1 MSKEGSIILIII
13 SILWFV
19 RTSKVVLFYLY
30 LWQIK
35 EYHIKRLLSHF
46 RTAKGA
52 SLVFNLLNIIKIF
65 LLSSLILL
73 FYLLPIIYF
82 SESLKAFLDF
92 YKKRLKIPIITK
104 KTAILITLVFSLEI
118 LFVVIVFLIIDFIVW
133 FPVYFLIAD
142 LLTPLTVSL
151 IVLIFQP
158 LTYLVRRKFILKAQ
172 KKREKFPNL
181 LVIGITG
188 SYGKSSTKEFLYEI
202 LSEKYK
208 VLKTQR
214 NINAEIGIAQ
224 TILKELK
231 PEHQV
236 LIAEIGAYER
246 GKIKEVCKMIKPK
259 IGILTG
265 INEQHMATFG
275 SQENIIKA
283 KFELI
288 DSLPQNGTAIL
299 NGENRYIKER
309 IKNYTLP
316 AVIKTGVDIWA
327 EDITVEKEFI
337 IFKIKTKDGDSA
349 DFRINLMGKQNLENV
364 LLAVCCAKELGMNLN
379 EISAVCWKINSAQGG
394 IKFLR
399 REKPI
404 VLDASYSAN
413 PNGVVADLEYLKL
426 YQGKKLIVMPSLI
439 ELGRTSKEVHQKIG
453 RKIAEVCSLAIIT
466 TKDHFKEIKD
476 QAPNTLFIENPKE
489 IAEKIKDFDLVLL
502 EGRVPKE
509 LCQLLNQFQYL

>member
-13 SILWFV
+13 SILWFI

-65 LLSSLILL
+65 LLSSLMLL
-73 FYLLPIIYF
+73 FYLLPVIYL
-82 SESLKAFLDF
+82 SESLKTFLDF
-92 YKKRLKIPIITK
+92 YKKRLKSPVITK
-104 KTAILITLVFSLEI
+104 KTTILIALTFFLEI
-118 LFVVIVFLIIDFIVW
+118 LFVIILFLVIDFIVW

-142 LLTPLTVSL
+142 LLTPLIVSL
-151 IVLIFQP
+151 IVLVFQP
-158 LTYLVRRKFILKAQ
+158 LTYLVRRKVILRAQ
-172 KKREKFPNL
+172 KKREEFPNL
-181 LVIGITG
+181 LVIGIAG

-246 GKIKEVCKMIKPK
+246 GKIKEVCKMIRPK

-265 INEQHMATFG
+265 INEQHLATFG

-288 DSLPQNGTAIL
+288 DSLPQSGTAIL
-299 NGENRYIKER
+299 NMDNKHISSKLKAQNSKLQPKTIKLCSISER
-309 IKNYTLP
+309 L
-316 AVIKTGVDIWA
+316 DIWA
-327 EDITVEKEFI
+327 EDIRVEKEFI

-349 DFRINLMGKQNLENV
+349 EFRINLMGKQNLENV

-399 REKPI
+399 RERPI
-404 VLDASYSAN
+404 ILDASYSAN
-413 PNGVVADLEYLKL
+413 PNGVISDLDYLKL
-426 YQGKKLIVMPSLI
+426 YEGKKLIIMPCLI
-439 ELGRTSKEVHQKIG
+439 ELGKTSREVHQRIG
-453 RKIAEVCSLAIIT
+453 KR
-466 TKDHFKEIKD
+466 
-476 QAPNTLFIENPKE
+476 
-489 IAEKIKDFDLVLL
+489 
-502 EGRVPKE
+502 
-509 LCQLLNQFQYL
+509 

>member
-1 MSKEGSIILIII
+1 M
-13 SILWFV
+13 
-19 RTSKVVLFYLY
+19 
-30 LWQIK
+30 
-35 EYHIKRLLSHF
+35 
-46 RTAKGA
+46 
-52 SLVFNLLNIIKIF
+52 
-65 LLSSLILL
+65 LL

-104 KTAILITLVFSLEI
+104 KTTILIAVTFFLEI
-118 LFVVIVFLIIDFIVW
+118 LFVVILFLIIDFIVW

-142 LLTPLTVSL
+142 LLTPLIVSL
-151 IVLIFQP
+151 IVLAFQP

-172 KKREKFPNL
+172 KKREEFPNL

-214 NINAEIGIAQ
+214 NINAEIGIAR

-231 PEHQV
+231 PEHQI

-288 DSLPQNGTAIL
+288 DSLPHEGTAIL
-299 NGENRYIKER
+299 NMDNKYIKER
-309 IKNYTLP
+309 IKNYALP
-316 AVIKTGVDIWA
+316 AVIKTGADIWA
-327 EDITVEKEFI
+327 ENIRVEKEFI

-413 PNGVVADLEYLKL
+413 PNGVIADLEYLKL

-439 ELGRTSKEVHQKIG
+439 ELGRSSKEIHQKIG

-476 QAPNTLFIENPKE
+476 QAPNALFIENPEE
-489 IAEKIKDFDLVLL
+489 IAEKIKDFDIVLL